1 MITSFGRVGIAF
13 ALSSS
18 GNGNHAFPSLER
30 ASASD
35 APYELKE
42 SMRNKNMTTHQTSK
56 FTAMK
61 SAAILSAVLALC
73 LSLLAVAQ
81 TATVV
86 RRAELAV
93 PFGTAAGKL
102 VLVGDYLTFVDEER
116 PDSSFTITRGE
127 MRNFKTEGD
136 QLMIETQR
144 AVRDRSGER
153 THFAFKLME
162 GTSDPFA
169 VWAAAKTT
177 MATTAPSDIKSSE
190 GESWTFNAKHSHSVA
205 RVPSGSCTG
214 KLIITR
220 DRVVYES
227 LEDREHTRQ
236 WPLIDIKKTKRSN
249 PYKFEIEPF
258 NRDKYTLELEGSGM
272 DISVFKKLQNWIV
285 QARVK
290 S

>member
-1 MITSFGRVGIAF
+1 
-13 ALSSS
+13 
-18 GNGNHAFPSLER
+18 
-30 ASASD
+30 
-35 APYELKE
+35 
-42 SMRNKNMTTHQTSK
+42 MTTNNITTRQSLK
-56 FTAMK
+56 
-61 SAAILSAVLALC
+61 LSAVISVVLALC

-81 TATVV
+81 TATVA

-93 PFGTAAGKL
+93 PFGTATGKL
-102 VLVGDYLTFVDEER
+102 VLVGDYLTFVDDER
-116 PDSSFTITRGE
+116 PDASFTIARSDLK
-127 MRNFKTEGD
+127 NFKAEGD
-136 QLMIETQR
+136 QVTVETQR

-153 THFAFKLME
+153 TNFAFRVLE
-162 GTSDPFA
+162 GSSDSFA
-169 VWAAAKTT
+169 VWAAAKDKPAVT
-177 MATTAPSDIKSSE
+177 ATAAE

-236 WPLIDIKKTKRSN
+236 WPLIDIKKVKRGN
-249 PYKFEIEPF
+249 PYKFEVEPF

-285 QARVK
+285 QARTK

>member
-1 MITSFGRVGIAF
+1 
-13 ALSSS
+13 
-18 GNGNHAFPSLER
+18 
-30 ASASD
+30 
-35 APYELKE
+35 
-42 SMRNKNMTTHQTSK
+42 MRNKNITNHPTPK
-56 FTAMK
+56 FAAVK
-61 SAAILSAVLALC
+61 RAAILSALLALC
-73 LSLLAVAQ
+73 LSLLVVAQ

-116 PDSSFTITRGE
+116 PDTSFTITRSE
-127 MRNFKTEGD
+127 VKNFKTEGD

-144 AVRDRSGER
+144 AMRDRSGER
-153 THFAFKLME
+153 TNFAFKLME

-169 VWAAAKTT
+169 VWASAKTT
-177 MATTAPSDIKSSE
+177 VATTAPSDIKSPE

-205 RVPSGSCTG
+205 LVPSGSCTG

-236 WPLIDIKKTKRSN
+236 WPLADIKKIKRNN
-249 PYKFEIEPF
+249 PYRIEIEPF

-272 DISVFKKLQNWIV
+272 DIGVFKKLQTWIV